1 MSPSLPLTPVQERV
15 LSLIGTGS
23 TISDAAR
30 SVGVHRNTIGN
41 WIRSSPLF
49 KDGLAC
55 AQYDQVLFWREH
67 AQLLADSALQAIQ
80 QIIEDDRATPSTRL
94 RAALAIFQMV
104 SSPVKPNPYPPVSSA
119 LLPVPDAPPAE
130 PENSENLHKN
140 AQSESEKTAPT
151 QRSAPKTGRNDV
163 CPCGSGLKF
172 KRCCLGKSGDRRL
185 TPAAA
190 APPCT
195 VSPYSGYS
203 KQSASATSR

>member
-80 QIIEDDRATPSTRL
+80 QIIEDDRATGGAERGERCATPPPRY
-94 RAALAIFQMV
+94 RAT
-104 SSPVKPNPYPPVSSA
+104 SP
-119 LLPVPDAPPAE
+119 
-130 PENSENLHKN
+130 
-140 AQSESEKTAPT
+140 
-151 QRSAPKTGRNDV
+151 R
-163 CPCGSGLKF
+163 
-172 KRCCLGKSGDRRL
+172 
-185 TPAAA
+185 
-190 APPCT
+190 PPCT
-195 VSPYSGYS
+195 AIRRRMWLEVVVSLADVGV
-203 KQSASATSR
+203 ADAVATTMERAHR

>member
-1 MSPSLPLTPVQERV
+1 MSPSIPLTPVQERV

-49 KDGLAC
+49 T
-55 AQYDQVLFWREH
+55 
-67 AQLLADSALQAIQ
+67 LQAIQ

-195 VSPYSGYS
+195 ASLYSGYS

>member
-1 MSPSLPLTPVQERV
+1 V

-94 RAALAIFQMV
+94 RAALAIFQMCRRQSNPIRIRLCPQPCCRFPMPRQPSPKIRKTCTKV
-104 SSPVKPNPYPPVSSA
+104 PNRNRKKRRPSS
-119 LLPVPDAPPAE
+119 
-130 PENSENLHKN
+130 
-140 AQSESEKTAPT
+140 
-151 QRSAPKTGRNDV
+151 
-163 CPCGSGLKF
+163 
-172 KRCCLGKSGDRRL
+172 
-185 TPAAA
+185 
-190 APPCT
+190 
-195 VSPYSGYS
+195 VSPQ
-203 KQSASATSR
+203 KLDATIFALAAVD